1 MPFCLKEIEE
11 FPELDGCQ
19 SVLIIPCRFC
29 PAASLAVSRNEP
41 YIELFRKFLK
51 TASFERLIK
60 NLKSDL
66 ETKGVKTDVFKSHLP
81 HQFVLCGWT
90 SKRRQKLLKTAKQYE
105 ALLVLGCEAAVQTI
119 RDSVQSTSCQVLQ
132 GMKTMGVMSIK
143 PSFKL
148 PCNISL
154 DLDSLTPMLHQVD
167 LPGA

>member
-1 MPFCLKEIEE
+1 MPFCLKEIED
-11 FPELDGCQ
+11 FPELDGCK

-41 YIELFRKFLK
+41 YIELFRRFLK
-51 TASFERLIK
+51 TASFEQFIK
-60 NLKSDL
+60 TMKSDL
-66 ETKGVKTDVFKSHLP
+66 EKKGVKTDVFKSHLP

-90 SKRRQKLLKTAKQYE
+90 SKRRQKLLKHVKKYE

-119 RDSVQSTSCQVLQ
+119 RDSVKSTSCQVFQ
-132 GMKTMGVMSIK
+132 GMKTMGIMSIK

-154 DLDSLTPMLHQVD
+154 ELDSLTPMVHLED
-167 LPGA
+167 

>member
-1 MPFCLKEIEE
+1 MPFCLKEIDD
-11 FPELDGCQ
+11 FTELDECK

-29 PAASLAVSRNEP
+29 PAASLAVSKNEP
-41 YIELFRKFLK
+41 YIELFRRFLK
-51 TASFERLIK
+51 TASFEHLIK
-60 NLKSDL
+60 TTKSDL
-66 ETKGVKTDVFKSHLP
+66 EKKGLKTDVFKSHLP

-90 SKRRQKLLKTAKQYE
+90 SKRRQKLLKYAKKYE

-119 RDSVQSTSCQVLQ
+119 RDSVKSTSCKVLQ

-154 DLDSLTPMLHQVD
+154 ELDSLTPMVHLEN
-167 LPGA
+167 